1 MDYGVCGRVKK
12 EIEEKI
18 LLWLGNLAIIIVLL
32 IFGWTMVFLR
42 ISFILGIL
50 VVMVLVTIALLIV
63 IK

>member
-18 LLWLGNLAIIIVLL
+18 SLWLGNLATIIVLL

-42 ISFILGIL
+42 ISFVLGIL
-50 VVMVLVTIALLIV
+50 VVMILVAIALLIV

>member
-32 IFGWTMVFLR
+32 ILGWTMVFLR
-42 ISFILGIL
+42 ISFVLGIL
-50 VVMVLVTIALLIV
+50 VVMILVTIALLIV

>member
-42 ISFILGIL
+42 ISFVLGIL
-50 VVMVLVTIALLIV
+50 VVMILVTIALLIV